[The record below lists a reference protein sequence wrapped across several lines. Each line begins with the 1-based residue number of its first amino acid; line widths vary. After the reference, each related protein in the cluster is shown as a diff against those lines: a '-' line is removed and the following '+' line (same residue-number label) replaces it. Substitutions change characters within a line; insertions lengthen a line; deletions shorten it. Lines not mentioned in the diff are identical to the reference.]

1 MKCFFILPAETI
13 YDAQNR
19 VMGHRSTPASREELK
34 KLKAVAPR
42 LKELGVEKIV
52 CSDLDGQSGFYL
64 ARNVGVPCEEWRV
77 LRRFNF
83 GKHHG
88 QHREKEQKVLLEYQ
102 ERWKQNPNIPY
113 FGGDSWTSFK
123 NRLAASKDRLKKNGQ
138 TYAVVAPPFVIEHL
152 TGIAGKFERG
162 HVYLWEDCANTPK
175 HHSTTT

>member
-1 MKCFFILPAETI
+1 VKCFFVLPAETI
-13 YDAQNR
+13 YEQQDR
-19 VMGHRSTPASREELK
+19 VMGHRATPAPRDKLK
-34 KLKAVAPR
+34 KFKEIAPR
-42 LKELGVEKIV
+42 LKELGVEKVV

-77 LRRFNF
+77 LRRLNF

-88 QHREKEQKVLLEYQ
+88 QHREKEQKILSEYR

-123 NRLAASKDRLKKNGQ
+123 NRLAASKDRLKKNGAV
-138 TYAVVAPPFVIEHL
+138 YAVVADPFVIEQL

-162 HVYLWEDCANTPK
+162 RVYLWEG
-175 HHSTTT
+175 

>member
-1 MKCFFILPAETI
+1 MKVFFVVPPETV

-19 VMGHRSTPASREELK
+19 VMGHHATPFLRE
-34 KLKAVAPR
+34 KLKTLKEIVPR
-42 LKELGVEKIV
+42 LKELGTQKVV
-52 CSDLDGQSGFYL
+52 CSDLDGQAGFYL
-64 ARNVGVPCEEWRV
+64 ARQLGVTCEDWKS

-88 QHREKEQKVLLEYQ
+88 QHEQKENEVFSEYR

-123 NRLAASKDRLKKNGQ
+123 NRLAASKDKLKRNGAV
-138 TYAVVAPPFVIEHL
+138 YAVVAPPFVIEHL

-162 HVYLWEDCANTPK
+162 HVYQWGE
-175 HHSTTT
+175 